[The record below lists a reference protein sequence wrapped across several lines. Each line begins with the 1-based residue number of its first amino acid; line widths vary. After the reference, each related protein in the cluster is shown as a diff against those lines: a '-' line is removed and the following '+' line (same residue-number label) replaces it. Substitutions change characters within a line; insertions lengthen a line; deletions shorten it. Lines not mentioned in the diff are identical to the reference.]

1 MPINDRRSDAASSG
15 VERVD
20 ELAELRRRINSGACV
35 SDPLGQGEIR
45 GHDVDLVRSIVSAD
59 HSDDLVVSGIC
70 CCLGRV
76 VNPDRRR
83 VNRRRLL
90 EDQSHHV
97 AVLRRP
103 PVELFDQP
111 APGTLAVPPP
121 AIRPTADDVHRVDDP
136 PHDTDGTDLRRWQ
149 YESVN
154 LQARNNVRLA
164 GVENG
169 PTIMLA
175 HGFGCDQHL
184 WRLVEERLA
193 SRFRLILF
201 DHVGC
206 GASDPSAWDPK
217 RYAALQGY
225 ADDILGIIHELDL
238 RDVVFVG
245 HSVAAMMGVLAV
257 STDPSR
263 FARLVLLTPSPCY
276 LDQGDYRGGFSRT
289 DIDDLLDSLESNYLG
304 WSRSMAPVIMG
315 TPDRPELADDLTD
328 SFCRTDPACARVF
341 ARTTFLS
348 DNRADLARVSLPTL
362 VIECAHDT
370 LAPREVGAY
379 VQQRIEGSQLV
390 TLDATGHCPQLSAPD
405 ITAQAIA
412 VFAGAT

>member
-1 MPINDRRSDAASSG
+1 MLEDNGHDMGVRRSP
-15 VERVD
+15 
-20 ELAELRRRINSGACV
+20 
-35 SDPLGQGEIR
+35 PL
-45 GHDVDLVRSIVSAD
+45 
-59 HSDDLVVSGIC
+59 
-70 CCLGRV
+70 
-76 VNPDRRR
+76 
-83 VNRRRLL
+83 
-90 EDQSHHV
+90 
-97 AVLRRP
+97 
-103 PVELFDQP
+103 ELFDQP
-111 APGTLAVPPP
+111 GSGTLTVFPP
-121 AIRPTADDVHRVDDP
+121 AIRSSPDDVHRVHDP
-136 PHDTDGTDLRRWQ
+136 PHGIDGTDTHRWQ
-149 YESVN
+149 YEGVN

-164 GVENG
+164 GVEDG

-193 SRFRLILF
+193 ASFRLILF

-217 RYAALQGY
+217 RYETLQGY
-225 ADDILGIIHELDL
+225 ADDIVGIVRELDV

-263 FARLVLLTPSPCY
+263 FSRLVLLTPSPCY
-276 LDQGDYRGGFSRT
+276 LDHGDYRGGFSRT
-289 DIDDLLDSLESNYLG
+289 DIDELLDSLERNYLG

-315 TPDRPELADDLTD
+315 TPDRPELSDELTD
-328 SFCRTDPACARVF
+328 SFCRTDPARARVF

-370 LAPREVGAY
+370 LAPRAVGAY
-379 VQQRIEGSQLV
+379 VQQRIDGSELV
-390 TLDATGHCPQLSAPD
+390 TLDAVGHCPQLSAPD

-412 VFAGAT
+412 AFAGAT

>member
-20 ELAELRRRINSGACV
+20 EIAELRRRIDRRARA
-35 SDPLGQGEIR
+35 SDPFGQLGIR
-45 GHDVDLVRSIVSAD
+45 GHDDDLVGAIVGAD
-59 HSDDLVVSGIC
+59 QPDDLVVRRIRCS
-70 CCLGRV
+70 L
-76 VNPDRRR
+76 RR
-83 VNRRRLL
+83 VANCDGRRANRRRML
-90 EDQSHHV
+90 EDHGHGMGV
-97 AVLRRP
+97 RRSP
-103 PVELFDQP
+103 LVELFDQP
-111 APGTLAVPPP
+111 GSGALTVLPP
-121 AIRPTADDVHRVDDP
+121 AIRPTPDDVHGVHDP
-136 PHDTDGTDLRRWQ
+136 PHGNDGTDAHRWQ
-149 YESVN
+149 YEGVN
-154 LQARNNVRLA
+154 CQARNNVRLA
-164 GVENG
+164 GVEDG

-184 WRLVEERLA
+184 WRLVEDRLA
-193 SRFRLILF
+193 SSFRLILF

-217 RYAALQGY
+217 RYETLQGY
-225 ADDILGIIHELDL
+225 ADDILGIVRELDV
-238 RDVVFVG
+238 RDVIFVG

-315 TPDRPELADDLTD
+315 TPDQPELSDELTD

-362 VIECAHDT
+362 VIECAQDT

-379 VQQRIEGSQLV
+379 VQQRIDGSQLV

-412 VFAGAT
+412 LFAGAT